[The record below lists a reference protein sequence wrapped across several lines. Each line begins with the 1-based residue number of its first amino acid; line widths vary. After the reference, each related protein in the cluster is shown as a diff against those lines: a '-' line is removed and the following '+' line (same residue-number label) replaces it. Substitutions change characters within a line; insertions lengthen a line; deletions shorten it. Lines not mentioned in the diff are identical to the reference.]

1 MSGGDG
7 SVLVIVEMLA
17 SDGCGS
23 IKRGHDIIIRV
34 ATGWVCTGDGWCD
47 EC

>member
-7 SVLVIVEMLA
+7 SVLVMVEMLA

-23 IKRGHDIIIRV
+23 IKRGHDIMMRE
-34 ATGWVCTGDGWCD
+34 ATG
-47 EC
+47 